1 MNFFPEKTTIEE
13 KIDSY
18 ICNAFFTTGL
28 EQIPLDAIMK
38 IVMLEAKKDN
48 FIIKYTNSIG
58 KDRVRNIHY
67 YIKKCY
73 GSLSSYIEKTSNQ
86 FKVVREDC
94 YSFISIGK

>member
-1 MNFFPEKTTIEE
+1 MNFYPEKNTIEE

-28 EQIPLDAIMK
+28 DQIPLDAIMK

-48 FIIKYTNSIG
+48 FIVRYEKPNGQHKI
-58 KDRVRNIHY
+58 RNIHY

-73 GSLSSYIEKTSNQ
+73 GNLTNYLEKINNQ
-86 FKVVREDC
+86 FKVVREDD
-94 YSFISIGK
+94 YSYITISR

>member
-1 MNFFPEKTTIEE
+1 MNFFPEKTTIDE

-18 ICNAFFTTGL
+18 ICNAFFTTRL

-48 FIIKYTNSIG
+48 FIIKYTKTNGQSKI
-58 KDRVRNIHY
+58 RNIHY

-73 GSLSSYIEKTSNQ
+73 GSLSNYLVKTSSQ

-94 YSFISIGK
+94 YSFISIVK